1 MKNLYIAGSLFNVYI
16 ISQIGDKYMKE
27 YCGNCKHKES
37 CKGTRT
43 DINDDFNWCWCYQ
56 KEQK

>member
-1 MKNLYIAGSLFNVYI
+1 
-16 ISQIGDKYMKE
+16 MKE